1 MSDGLPQVGTKSAAW
16 LRQVGVR
23 SRADL
28 EKIGSVEAFLRVKRA
43 GFKPTLNLLWSLEA
57 ALLGCHWTAIPH
69 ARREA
74 LKAALNEAEAR
85 LLAARAAGIPAHA
98 QPLDR
103 SFEASE
109 DGFSAESGFAEPF
122 HLEDQESGDET
133 PSP

>member
-28 EKIGSVEAFLRVKRA
+28 EKMGAVEAFLRVKRA

-57 ALLGCHWTAIPH
+57 ALLGCHWTAVPP

-74 LKAALNEAEAR
+74 LKAALHEAEAR
-85 LLAARAAGIPAHA
+85 LLAARTAGIPAHA

-103 SFEASE
+103 SFAASE
-109 DGFSAESGFAEPF
+109 DGPSAESGFAEPF
-122 HLEDQESGDET
+122 PHEDPENGEET
-133 PSP
+133 P

>member
-28 EKIGSVEAFLRVKRA
+28 EKLGPIEAFLRVKRA

-57 ALLGCHWTAIPH
+57 ALLGCHWTAVPP

-74 LKAALNEAEAR
+74 LKAALAEAEAR
-85 LLAARAAGIPAHA
+85 WLAARAAAPARVVA
-98 QPLDR
+98 IEGPQRGEDAATDDTSIFDSLD
-103 SFEASE
+103 
-109 DGFSAESGFAEPF
+109 GGEP
-122 HLEDQESGDET
+122 SGDEE
-133 PSP
+133 PPPD